1 MAPFKA
7 STVYDAVVGN
17 TLFSLRN
24 GLVPIIM
31 EDCVGFIGRM
41 GKVLVNLSK
50 SAGESVLH
58 AELEAAKLLRSK
70 SYFTEKSFLNL
81 THPFILVL

>member
-7 STVYDAVVGN
+7 STVYDALVGN

-24 GLVPIIM
+24 GLAPIII

-58 AELEAAKLLRSK
+58 AELKAAKLLRSK
-70 SYFTEKSFLNL
+70 SYFTEKSF
-81 THPFILVL
+81 F